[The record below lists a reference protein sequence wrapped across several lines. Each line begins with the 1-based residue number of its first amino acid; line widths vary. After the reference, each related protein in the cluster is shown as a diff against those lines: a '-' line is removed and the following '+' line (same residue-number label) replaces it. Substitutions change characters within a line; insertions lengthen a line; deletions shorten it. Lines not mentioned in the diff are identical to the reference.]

1 MIEEGHKRDFL
12 KQVYLRH
19 YAFLRRIY
27 PRQSA
32 KSIYHFATL
41 GISGLVS
48 LALLALVGVACLV
61 VSLIV
66 QRPVLP
72 WALPDA
78 VLVAGCVGLAFL
90 PGFAIDAKFRNLV
103 DVDDEVLAF
112 YSSDSQRL
120 RWWLMVL
127 SVLPLGAITAAC
139 FGMLRAWSG
148 G

>member
-1 MIEEGHKRDFL
+1 MNREGHKRDFL

-19 YAFLRRIY
+19 YAFLRRLY

-32 KSIYHFATL
+32 KAIYHFATL

-48 LALLALVGVACLV
+48 LALLALVAVACLA

-90 PGFAIDAKFRNLV
+90 PGFAIDAKLRDLV
-103 DVDDEVLAF
+103 YVNDDVLAF
-112 YSSDSQRL
+112 YSSDNQRL

-127 SVLPLGAITAAC
+127 AVLPLGAITAAC
-139 FGMLRAWSG
+139 FAVLRAWSG
-148 G
+148 T